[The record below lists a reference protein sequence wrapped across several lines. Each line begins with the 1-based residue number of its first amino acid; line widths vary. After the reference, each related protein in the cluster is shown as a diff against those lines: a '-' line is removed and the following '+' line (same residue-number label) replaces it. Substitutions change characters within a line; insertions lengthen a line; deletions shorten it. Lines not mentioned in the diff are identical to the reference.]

1 MKKEKKRKTKTSQLV
16 VSTPLWLQRRML
28 KNIVS
33 AASSRVSPARAQRAL
48 EIMVA
53 LCVDSKPL
61 AEPVGKIPAKIKRDN
76 LAPGIVY
83 SWILRIKRFVSTI
96 FLKVRLNLIKAKAFF
111 ALSISK
117 VTSKS
122 ILFDSI
128 GRPSV
133 NQ

>member
-1 MKKEKKRKTKTSQLV
+1 MKTEKKRKTKTSQLV

-61 AEPVGKIPAKIKRDN
+61 TEPVGKSSSESERDYF
-76 LAPGIVY
+76 APGIVH
-83 SWILRIKRFVSTI
+83 SLVLRIKGFVSAI
-96 FLKVRLNLIKAKAFF
+96 FSKVRLNIIKAKAFF
-111 ALSISK
+111 TLVSA
-117 VTSKS
+117 
-122 ILFDSI
+122 
-128 GRPSV
+128 R
-133 NQ
+133 